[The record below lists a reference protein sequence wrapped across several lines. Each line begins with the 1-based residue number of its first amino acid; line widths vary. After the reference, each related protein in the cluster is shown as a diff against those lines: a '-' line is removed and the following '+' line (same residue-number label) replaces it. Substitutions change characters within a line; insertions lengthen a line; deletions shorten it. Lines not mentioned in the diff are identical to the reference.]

1 MRQRAL
7 LAVVALVTLAG
18 CTPSA
23 PAQPTSPGETAT
35 PAASTAPT
43 STPTPTPPPRQLAV
57 GDCTGPLPAT
67 LSVEPIEPV
76 PCDGEHS
83 YEVFEVVSLEG
94 DALPA
99 ADLLR
104 AIANNRCLP
113 AFAAYVGV
121 EPTYSRYDSHFLT
134 PDEAAWEIPSA
145 RQLTC
150 LLGASGKTL
159 HATARGDATL
169 FPAVG
174 ECTGPQ
180 DVAVL
185 DLEVVDCAEKHH
197 YEVYAE
203 QKVKGKKAPD
213 DKELAKLVAS
223 VCAAEF
229 KKFVGKD
236 SAGSKYEFTYFIADA
251 KLWGK
256 VKDHRLVCSVGSPKG
271 GIKGT
276 LKDAKA

>member
-1 MRQRAL
+1 MRQRVL
-7 LAVVALVTLAG
+7 FAVAALVALAG
-18 CTPSA
+18 CTSA
-23 PAQPTSPGETAT
+23 PAPTTPPGETAGPVT
-35 PAASTAPT
+35 SSAPP
-43 STPTPTPPPRQLAV
+43 STPSPTPPPRQLAV

-67 LSVEPIEPV
+67 LSVDPIEPV
-76 PCDGEHS
+76 PCEGEHS

-99 ADLLR
+99 PDLLR

-113 AFAAYVGV
+113 AFTAYVGV
-121 EPTYSRYDSHFLT
+121 EPAYSRYDSHFLT
-134 PDEAAWEIPSA
+134 PDAAAWEIPAA

-159 HATARGDATL
+159 HATARDDSTL

-185 DLEVVDCAEKHH
+185 DLEIIDCAEKHY
-197 YEVYAE
+197 YEVYAQ
-203 QKVKGKKAPD
+203 QKVKGKKTPD
-213 DKELAKLVAS
+213 EKELAKLVSS
-223 VCAAEF
+223 VCAAGF

-271 GIKGT
+271 GIKGS